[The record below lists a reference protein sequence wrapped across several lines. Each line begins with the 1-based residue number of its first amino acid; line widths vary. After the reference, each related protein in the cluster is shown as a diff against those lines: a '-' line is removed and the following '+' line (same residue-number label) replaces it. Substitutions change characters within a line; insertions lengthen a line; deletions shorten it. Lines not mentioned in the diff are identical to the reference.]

1 MANKPLVYLLE
12 IGGQLLPVREVRG
25 TEALSTPFRFEV
37 QLFLP
42 DGAELDPDAVIKG
55 EANLILARQGTAR
68 TITAVVSEA
77 YVLASLAGQPE
88 LTVVLEPRFAL
99 CRFRTNIKIFRNK
112 TVPQIVA
119 EVLGETGVHFDQRL
133 SASYPVRRYC
143 VQYRETDLHFVSRL
157 LEEEG
162 ICYFFGPGDVMV
174 QGDSPSA
181 YQSLGGVPFFDASG
195 MDRNDEAVEA
205 IGARGAAG
213 PSQVT
218 LRDWNPEKPSL
229 NMDVNATGPTAA
241 GPEYYDFPGEYEDPG
256 AGQRMANLMADAFKC
271 AAAGVAGH
279 AYVGAFAPG
288 FTFDLGNGPAGLGDS
303 SFVLSQV
310 EHDWHRER
318 EGFGVD
324 FRGLPAQT
332 TFRPLRLHPEPDLP
346 NPLTGI
352 VTGPPGADIYTEEY
366 GRVKVHFHWD
376 RLQPYDGECSD
387 WIPVLQDN
395 TGHSVAHPRIGW
407 EVLVQFLE
415 GDPDRPVVL
424 GRVYNAEDQFP
435 CELPRDKTYTML
447 RSLSSPTRDGIN
459 TIRLEDLQGKEHIY
473 LHAEKDQH
481 IIVAHDWDEKVL
493 SNETVRIEHD
503 ETIEIGNDQTVK
515 VGGDATPKVSNDYT
529 LTVGGNRSRTVGGP
543 DQRLVMGNN
552 TLSIGGMFQRRI
564 EISDGVNSQQLH
576 ERGGGADLEVSL
588 KTNGRDAGAIYAL
601 TVGGAI
607 VEIAK
612 GDKSENAGQGRAE
625 TIGGVLFS
633 KAGEEAKTEVA
644 KNRITTVGGALR
656 VKSKG
661 LLSLIGK
668 EKFAAKSVLGEHTA
682 SQSLTIK
689 VGESIITLKDGLIKI
704 VAPQTIAMKISADNQ
719 QGSDKSIQNP

>member
-25 TEALSTPFRFEV
+25 REALSTPCRFEV

-42 DGAELDPDAVIKG
+42 EGAELDPDAVIKS
-55 EANLILARQGTAR
+55 EAKLILTRGATAR

-77 YVLASLAGQPE
+77 YVLASVAGQPE

-112 TVPQIVA
+112 TAPQIVA
-119 EVLGETGVHFDQRL
+119 EVLGETGVQLDQRL

-162 ICYFFGPGDVMV
+162 IFYFFGPGDVMV

-181 YQSLGGVPFFDASG
+181 YDSLGGVPFFDASG

-229 NMDVNATGPTAA
+229 NMDVSAAGPTAA

-256 AGQRMANLMADAFKC
+256 AGQRIANLMAEAFKC
-271 AAAGVAGH
+271 AATGVAGRG
-279 AYVGAFAPG
+279 YVGAFAPG
-288 FTFDLGNGPAGLGDS
+288 LTFELGNGPAGLGES
-303 SFVLSQV
+303 SFVLTEV
-310 EHDWHRER
+310 EHDWNRER
-318 EGFGVD
+318 EGFGLE

-346 NPLTGI
+346 NPHTGI
-352 VTGPPGADIYTEEY
+352 VTGPPGADIHTEEY

-376 RLQPYDGECSD
+376 RLQPFDGECSD

-407 EVLVQFLE
+407 EVLVNFLE

-435 CELPRDKTYTML
+435 CQLPRDKTYTML

-459 TIRLEDLQGKEHIY
+459 TIRFEDLQGKEHIY
-473 LHAEKDQH
+473 VHAEKDQH
-481 IIVAHDWDEKVL
+481 VIVAHDWDEKVL

-503 ETIEIGNDQTVK
+503 ETIDIGNDHTVK
-515 VGGDATPKVSNDYT
+515 VGGDVTPTVCNDYT
-529 LTVGGNRSRTVGGP
+529 LTVGGDRWRTVGGP
-543 DQRLVMGNN
+543 DQRRVVGNN
-552 TLSIGGMFQRRI
+552 TLTIGGMFMRRI
-564 EISDGVNSQQLH
+564 EINDGVNTKQLQ
-576 ERGGGADLEVSL
+576 ERVGGADLEVSI
-588 KTNGRDAGAIYAL
+588 KTNGTTAGVAYAL
-601 TVGGAI
+601 TVGGVI

-612 GDKSENAGQGRAE
+612 GDKSESAARGRAE

-644 KNRITTVGGALR
+644 TNRITTVGGALR

-661 LLSLIGK
+661 LLTLTGK
-668 EKFAAKSVLGEHTA
+668 EKLTAKSALSEHTA
-682 SQSLTIK
+682 GQSLTVK

-704 VAPQTIAMKISADNQ
+704 IAPQTIAMKISAENQ
-719 QGSDKSIQNP
+719 QKSDKSIQNP